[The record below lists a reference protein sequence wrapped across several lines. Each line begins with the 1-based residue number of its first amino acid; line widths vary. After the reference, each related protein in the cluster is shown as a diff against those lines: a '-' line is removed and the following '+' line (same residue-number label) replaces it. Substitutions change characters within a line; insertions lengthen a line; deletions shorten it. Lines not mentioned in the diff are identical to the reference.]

1 MRDSRGPWSIGRHR
15 WTALWNGLI
24 IGMGIIYIVIGNFLG
39 VVLLAVGIGMAVWH
53 RRRAKSQER

>member
-39 VVLLAVGIGMAVWH
+39 VVLLAVGIGMEVWH
-53 RRRAKSQER
+53 RRRAKSKER

>member
-1 MRDSRGPWSIGRHR
+1 M
-15 WTALWNGLI
+15 WNGLI

-39 VVLLAVGIGMAVWH
+39 VVLLAVGIGMEVWH